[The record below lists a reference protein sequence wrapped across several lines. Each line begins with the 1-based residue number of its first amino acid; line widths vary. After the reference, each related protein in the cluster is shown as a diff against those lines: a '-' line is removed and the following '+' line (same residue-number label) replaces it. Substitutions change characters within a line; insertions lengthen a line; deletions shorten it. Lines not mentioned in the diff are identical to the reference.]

1 MQMLSS
7 SLSKLALAT
16 ALSTTLMLGGCGKKN
31 AAPEVAAVKTRAVS
45 DANAMQALTLMGL
58 NESGSGELEWASR
71 SGDKGNY
78 VFTNVVP
85 KGEDRK
91 EGNLGTLELKGVHMD
106 GEQAVFDQII
116 LSDFKALDDDETV
129 VTFKTLSLTEP
140 SPALAAAFADALGGN
155 DDAFDDIEGNISF
168 TAINFTGLKVVDEEG
183 TVNLDSVNFGKSKD
197 GTGVFSINDFNMDM
211 TDDGTHIKMNLGSMD
226 VTGVNIDK
234 YKGIFEAGLKEGLS
248 GDKSGLDE
256 DALKKIMGAMDP
268 YNPDFKDFSL
278 KNFHIDADGLVV
290 NLDSMK
296 GNATRKGD
304 KITMTQT
311 MSPLTITPSK
321 TSKDKGMKKFAEA
334 LDTLGYEKLEFTMT
348 QNSVLNAKT
357 DSMIIKDSYIAM
369 KDGFKLSFDYDMV
382 GYKAY
387 MQEALALSGK
397 AESNPMAML
406 GMLDKLQVKK
416 MRIAL
421 KDDSIVDR
429 AFKFAAKE
437 QGGTPA
443 DLKQKAKMGLAFLPM
458 MAKDESQQKIAG
470 DLSAALGAWL
480 DKGGSLVINMDP
492 KEPVVIGNIAKG
504 SMTGAFDLGTL
515 GLTITQE

>member
-16 ALSTTLMLGGCGKKN
+16 ALSTTLILGGCGKKN
-31 AAPEVAAVKTRAVS
+31 AAPEVASVKTRAVS

-58 NESGSGELEWASR
+58 NESGSGELSWASR
-71 SGDKGNY
+71 TGDKGNY

-85 KGEDRK
+85 KNKDDKDASFGS
-91 EGNLGTLELKGVHMD
+91 LELKGVHMD
-106 GEQAVFDQII
+106 GEQAVFDQIT
-116 LSDFKALDDDETV
+116 LNDFKAVDEDETI

-155 DDAFDDIEGNISF
+155 DDAFDDIEGDISF

-197 GTGVFSINDFNMDM
+197 GTGVFSINNLNMDM

-226 VTGVNIDK
+226 ITGVNIDK
-234 YKGIFEAGLKEGLS
+234 YKGIFEAAVKNGKDGKTI
-248 GDKSGLDE
+248 DDE
-256 DALKKIMGAMDP
+256 AMKKLMGAMDP

-278 KNFHIDADGLVV
+278 KNFHVDADGLVV

-321 TSKDKGMKKFAEA
+321 TSKDKGMKKFNEA
-334 LDTLGYEKLEFTMT
+334 LDTLGYESLEFTMT

-416 MRIAL
+416 LRIAL

-429 AFKFAAKE
+429 SFKFAAKE

-458 MAKDESQQKIAG
+458 MAKDEGQQKIAT

-480 DKGGSLVINMDP
+480 DNGGSLVINMDP

-504 SMTGAFDLGTL
+504 SMSGAFDLGTL